1 MLEEAAHQVDVL
13 IAFGQGRT
21 TSSTDSGGVQFR
33 EYIAKQQKISALYQ
47 QADQLEDEADFFDEL
62 AMLNG
67 CAENVDEANVQAL
80 ANEALQLRQ
89 RAQQLVY
96 IIISKI
102 SLHLL
107 TYWYM
112 YICIEQ

>member
-1 MLEEAAHQVDVL
+1 MYCQAAEH
-13 IAFGQGRT
+13 I
-21 TSSTDSGGVQFR
+21 STVP
-33 EYIAKQQKISALYQ
+33 LYQ

-67 CAENVDEANVQAL
+67 CAENVDV
-80 ANEALQLRQ
+80 ANEALQLRP

-102 SLHLL
+102 YLHLL

-112 YICIEQ
+112 YICI